1 LQNDGGKKLN
11 KKLWDSLRSLM
22 AVKDLLLPLKTTTSP
37 SVTILVAGLG
47 GSGVVL
53 PSFILPMTSIDSQ
66 NLCKKN
72 IFISAQKLLNY
83 LLFICYFITKILI
96 LLNAV
101 QLILSKFD
109 LCQCCY
115 LVLL

>member
-53 PSFILPMTSIDSQ
+53 PSFILPTALV
-66 NLCKKN
+66 NG
-72 IFISAQKLLNY
+72 
-83 LLFICYFITKILI
+83 
-96 LLNAV
+96 
-101 QLILSKFD
+101 LS
-109 LCQCCY
+109 CNN
-115 LVLL
+115 